1 MLREELAELTRLLRE
16 AAAAERAEWAE
27 WGTSEGAA
35 LPPSG
40 AVPPLRARADAG
52 DRPAGAPVADAE
64 RED

>member
-16 AAAAERAEWAE
+16 AAAAKRAE

-35 LPPSG
+35 FPTSG